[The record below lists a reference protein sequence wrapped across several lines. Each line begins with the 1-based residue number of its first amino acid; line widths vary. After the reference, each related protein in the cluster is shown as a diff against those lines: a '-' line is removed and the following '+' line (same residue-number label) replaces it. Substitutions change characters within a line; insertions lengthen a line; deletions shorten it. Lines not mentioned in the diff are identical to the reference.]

1 MEVLMN
7 TTVLF
12 ALGLTLSLIVERV
25 LEILKAAYDIF
36 DSRLDW
42 HHHWT
47 RRARRIKKKLE
58 RRLRMFEYVSPEQA
72 NAVLRAAH
80 EVVLGPSNG
89 YQGTVPAVSGDL
101 VRAFWVKMVA
111 KFIGMVI
118 GITLAFYFQ
127 VDFISLWKTVYA
139 SVGAGAGDAVSR
151 LWTHHQHYFHCC
163 AQTFTGFRRLFR
175 SQHGHDQ
182 HDADPCGRTGTHA
195 DHRQLH
201 RAWNYCHG
209 HVERDYECL

>member
-139 SVGAGAGDAVSR
+139 SVGAGADDIMAMSVKVNSTPLGMT
-151 LWTHHQHYFHCC
+151 L
-163 AQTFTGFRRLFR
+163 TGIAIGLGSAPVHKIITAMERSWELKKMRR
-175 SQHGHDQ
+175 
-182 HDADPCGRTGTHA
+182 GRG
-195 DHRQLH
+195 Q
-201 RAWNYCHG
+201 
-209 HVERDYECL
+209 